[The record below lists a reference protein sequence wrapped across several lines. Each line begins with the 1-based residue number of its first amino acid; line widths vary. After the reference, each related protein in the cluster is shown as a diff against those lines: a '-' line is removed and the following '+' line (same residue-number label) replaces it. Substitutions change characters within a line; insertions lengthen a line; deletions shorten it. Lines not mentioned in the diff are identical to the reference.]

1 MQRTFSKMGGG
12 SKDDAQWYYIDK
24 DNNYVGPVNTHK
36 LKQLKKFEYVLAES
50 YVWSAHLS
58 GWMLYSTVPDLVDV
72 KAATKQAGA
81 PPSIGLASQSASKAA
96 APPSLGIA
104 KKQPAVAAAPATA
117 PAPAAPVTP
126 AATATPVMSAA
137 AAAAAAYAAA
147 AAPAT
152 YAAPVAAAAAVAGNR
167 VSQELRVREAI
178 AAANA
183 PPSLAGMSIAEEAE
197 SASVRA
203 GRVDM
208 LNAPDATDQWNSED
222 GLRVIDSSR
231 KIRCTIN
238 TDGTVADGCG
248 KVLAYIEPNGDVGS
262 AEMDYLG
269 KASNDLVLDRNDQ
282 VVGAY
287 DVGRG
292 LVRDSGGSTIAE
304 VSKEGVVLGNSQMQ
318 AGWVEG
324 FTFDAMQTLAAYLHL
339 VDPAFTAS
347 S

>member
-12 SKDDAQWYYIDK
+12 SKDDTQWYYIDK

-36 LKQLKKFEYVLAES
+36 MKQLKKHEYVLADS

-58 GWMLYSTVPDLVDV
+58 GWMLYSQVPDLVD
-72 KAATKQAGA
+72 ARATKQAGA
-81 PPSIGLASQSASKAA
+81 PPSIGLASQSAVKAV

-104 KKQPAVAAAPATA
+104 KKQPAAPATPAAPAA
-117 PAPAAPVTP
+117 VAVKPAANVRD
-126 AATATPVMSAA
+126 AMAA
-137 AAAAAAYAAA
+137 A
-147 AAPAT
+147 
-152 YAAPVAAAAAVAGNR
+152 
-167 VSQELRVREAI
+167 S
-178 AAANA
+178 A
-183 PPSLAGMSIAEEAE
+183 PPIISMAGMSLAAEAE
-197 SASVRA
+197 STSVRA
-203 GRVDM
+203 GRADM
-208 LNAPDATDQWNSED
+208 LNAPEATDPWNPED

-231 KIRCTIN
+231 KIRCTIK

-248 KVLAYIEPNGDVGS
+248 KILAYIEPTGDVGS

-269 KASNDLVLDRNDQ
+269 KANNDLVQDRNDQ
-282 VVGAY
+282 VLGAY

-292 LVRDSGGSTIAE
+292 LVQDSGGSTIAE
-304 VSKEGVVLGNSQMQ
+304 ISKEGVVLGNSQMQ

>member
-104 KKQPAVAAAPATA
+104 KKQPAATAATAATADPATPA
-117 PAPAAPVTP
+117 VPATPAAPAAP
-126 AATATPVMSAA
+126 AA
-137 AAAAAAYAAA
+137 A
-147 AAPAT
+147 
-152 YAAPVAAAAAVAGNR
+152 AAAAAVAGNR

-183 PPSLAGMSIAEEAE
+183 PPTVSMAGMALEAE
-197 SASVRA
+197 TPTIRA

-208 LNAPDATDQWNSED
+208 LNAPEATDQWSSED

-231 KIRCTIN
+231 KIRCTIK

-248 KVLAYIEPNGDVGS
+248 KILAYIEPNGDVGS

-269 KASNDLVLDRNDQ
+269 KANNDQVLDRNDQ
-282 VVGAY
+282 AVGAY

-292 LVRDSGGSTIAE
+292 LVRDRGGSTIAE

-318 AGWVEG
+318 AGGVEG